1 MKDARTTAAFSRRS
15 FAKQVCKSK
24 LDDKTGEPFVA
35 AARAALPPP
44 VLLSVMDLRSRNSSN
59 TSLFLHNV
67 DGGTEV
73 IAVVVAVVVLVVGVA
88 RPALSATVGPPAG
101 DTADGIVE
109 IESVGVN
116 LSMDCL
122 DGEEGQRVM
131 PTDRCGIVCFA
142 LLLLLAAAG
151 FCCRFFAA
159 LMLHCGAVRG
169 ETLPRVIVA
178 T

>member
-1 MKDARTTAAFSRRS
+1 M
-15 FAKQVCKSK
+15 
-24 LDDKTGEPFVA
+24 
-35 AARAALPPP
+35 
-44 VLLSVMDLRSRNSSN
+44 
-59 TSLFLHNV
+59 
-67 DGGTEV
+67 

-101 DTADGIVE
+101 DTADDIVE

-142 LLLLLAAAG
+142 LLLLLASAAAG

-159 LMLHCGAVRG
+159 LMLHCEAVRG